1 MNGVNDILTT
11 TSPSNI
17 PLCFALTAI
26 YFTNMSDQADPYHH
40 ISFKYSP
47 MFCLNSNI
55 FYKYVRPGRWHPAK
69 SGNNVV
75 PPKKKSKWLSFYF
88 IFYVFICNKIKQ
100 NGRTQM
106 CNTGDIYGGLRNN
119 LGEVE
124 KMGTLFLSLQKK
136 KGWTTS
142 VLQYYALHYMH
153 LTKLEV
159 LKTIPYCGFLRR
171 VNLNLYN
178 SLLQIVS
185 IPIAPKKLLVFIF
198 YVFICNII
206 KQTDGHICVSLV
218 IYMGV

>member
-1 MNGVNDILTT
+1 MQYNQT
-11 TSPSNI
+11 
-17 PLCFALTAI
+17 
-26 YFTNMSDQADPYHH
+26 
-40 ISFKYSP
+40 
-47 MFCLNSNI
+47 
-55 FYKYVRPGRWHPAK
+55 
-69 SGNNVV
+69 
-75 PPKKKSKWLSFYF
+75 
-88 IFYVFICNKIKQ
+88 
-100 NGRTQM
+100 NGRTHL
-106 CNTGDIYGGLRNN
+106 CITGDIYGGLRNN

-185 IPIAPKKLLVFIF
+185 IPIAPKNLLES
-198 YVFICNII
+198 YVLSKNHFVNLSNVCNHEHYYNTFLIHKII
-206 KQTDGHICVSLV
+206 LEKRIVGSDNVADVSNT
-218 IYMGV
+218 